1 MPSGKATCRQ
11 RDILLTRFPFS
22 DLIGSKVR
30 PVLVL
35 SNDAYNRRFSDV
47 LICAITSSPR
57 PHEYATD
64 LGAKDLEQGV
74 LKAACCSAIGSRAGD
89 HLLGEHSSLPESR
102 LLAYSATRAASIH
115 MGPLSR
121 PPKRLMT

>member
-22 DLIGSKVR
+22 DLVGSKVR

-35 SNDAYNRRFSDV
+35 SNDGYNRRFSDI

-57 PHEYATD
+57 PHEYAAD
-64 LGAKDLEQGV
+64 LTAKDLEQGV
-74 LKAACCSAIGSRAGD
+74 LKVESKVRSDTITSIEQEIILKKIG
-89 HLLGEHSSLPESR
+89 R
-102 LLAYSATRAASIH
+102 LKKEKYRQVVNLVQKLIDAR
-115 MGPLSR
+115 
-121 PPKRLMT
+121 

>member
-1 MPSGKATCRQ
+1 MPSGKVTCRQ

-35 SNDAYNRRFSDV
+35 SNDSYNRRFSDLLV
-47 LICAITSSPR
+47 CAITSSPR

-64 LGAKDLEQGV
+64 LGAKDLERGMLKVESKVRADTITSIEQGIV
-74 LKAACCSAIGSRAGD
+74 LKNIGRVKKERYREVVNLVQKLIDG
-89 HLLGEHSSLPESR
+89 R
-102 LLAYSATRAASIH
+102 
-115 MGPLSR
+115 
-121 PPKRLMT
+121 

>member
-22 DLIGSKVR
+22 DLVGYKVR

-35 SNDAYNRRFSDV
+35 SNDAYNRRFSDI

-74 LKAACCSAIGSRAGD
+74 LKVESKVRSDTITSIEQEIVLKKIGRVKKEKHRRVVNLVQKLIDG
-89 HLLGEHSSLPESR
+89 R
-102 LLAYSATRAASIH
+102 
-115 MGPLSR
+115 
-121 PPKRLMT
+121 

>member
-22 DLIGSKVR
+22 DLVGSKVR

-64 LGAKDLEQGV
+64 LGVKDLEQGV
-74 LKAACCSAIGSRAGD
+74 LKVESKVRSDTITSIEQEIVLKKIGRVKKEKYRRVFNLDQKLIDG
-89 HLLGEHSSLPESR
+89 R
-102 LLAYSATRAASIH
+102 
-115 MGPLSR
+115 
-121 PPKRLMT
+121 

>member
-22 DLIGSKVR
+22 DLVGSKVR

-47 LICAITSSPR
+47 LICAITSNPR

-74 LKAACCSAIGSRAGD
+74 NEQGVN
-89 HLLGEHSSLPESR
+89 ELPRSKLRGIER
-102 LLAYSATRAASIH
+102 TL
-115 MGPLSR
+115 
-121 PPKRLMT
+121 

>member
-1 MPSGKATCRQ
+1 MPSGKVTYRQ

-35 SNDAYNRRFSDV
+35 SNDAYNRRYSDL

-57 PHEYATD
+57 VHEYAASLAT
-64 LGAKDLEQGV
+64 GNFEQGV
-74 LKAACCSAIGSRAGD
+74 LKVDSKVRADTITSIEQEIVLKMIGRVTRPKYRQVVNLVQKLISA
-89 HLLGEHSSLPESR
+89 P
-102 LLAYSATRAASIH
+102 
-115 MGPLSR
+115 
-121 PPKRLMT
+121 